1 MLMTRDEA
9 QQILATAKRSINNNR
24 AYAHHG
30 AVWYPIATLVWVAN
44 TGEWP
49 KSTPRHLNN
58 DPLDNR
64 FENLRA
70 PGRAAKPR
78 KAGRVKAM
86 QDHARQYGE
95 ILSNAEKLVAPK
107 SLFA

>member
-1 MLMTRDEA
+1 MKLTQDEA
-9 QQILATAKRSINNNR
+9 QQLLATAKRSINNNR

-49 KSTPRHLNN
+49 HSTPRHLNN

-64 FENLRA
+64 FENLRP

-78 KAGRVKAM
+78 KKAP
-86 QDHARQYGE
+86 AT
-95 ILSNAEKLVAPK
+95 APAPALPRAPEQPAPQ
-107 SLFA
+107 SLFDPV

>member
-9 QQILATAKRSINNNR
+9 QQILATAKRTVNNRR

-49 KSTPRHLNN
+49 HSTPRHLDGDPSNN
-58 DPLDNR
+58 D
-64 FENLRA
+64 FSNLRK
-70 PGRAAKPR
+70 PGRAKATR
-78 KAGRVKAM
+78 KTVRETMAA
-86 QDHARQYGE
+86 AT
-95 ILSNAEKLVAPK
+95 APAITRAPEQPAPQ
-107 SLFA
+107 SLFV

>member
-9 QQILATAKRSINNNR
+9 QQILANAKRTVNNRR

-49 KSTPRHLNN
+49 HSTPRHLNN

-64 FENLRA
+64 FENLRP

-78 KAGRVKAM
+78 KKAP
-86 QDHARQYGE
+86 AT
-95 ILSNAEKLVAPK
+95 APAPALTRAPEQPAPQ
-107 SLFA
+107 SLFV